1 VADRTV
7 EPLRIG
13 LTGSIGMGKSE
24 TAKMFARLG
33 IPVYDADAAIQSL
46 YAKGGAAVAPIAAAF
61 PAAVTDGAVDRKVL
75 SGIVTRDANA
85 FRWLEEIVHP
95 LVRER
100 REKFLAR
107 ATLEMQPLVLLDIPL
122 LFESGS
128 EKDVDV
134 VVVASA
140 PAEMQRE
147 RVLSRPGM
155 TQEKFAAIL
164 ARQIPDAEKRAKAD
178 FVVDTS
184 KGLEHAAA
192 EVDAIVAALTAGA
205 KRKE

>member
-1 VADRTV
+1 
-7 EPLRIG
+7 
-13 LTGSIGMGKSE
+13 
-24 TAKMFARLG
+24 MFARLG

-107 ATLEMQPLVLLDIPL
+107 AALEMQPLVLLDIPL